1 MSERSNPSEFI
12 KRPPP
17 GSGRFLRPEPFL
29 HQGPEAVKSDEPT
42 IEQLIA
48 EMTPAEKIGQMT
60 QASNEVITPRE
71 VADLSIGS
79 VLSGGNGNP
88 TPNNPSVWADMV
100 GSFVEA
106 AGHARSGIPL
116 VYGVDAVHGHSNVGG
131 ATIFPHNIGLGAAGD
146 EALVE
151 RIGQATATEMR
162 ATGIRWT
169 FAPTVTVPQ
178 DMRWGRTY
186 EGYGRD
192 PELVAKLGAAL
203 VRGLQGSGQGPL
215 SVLACAKHF
224 VGDGATT
231 WGTAPRFSW
240 EHWWDGWGDSWQIDQ
255 GDAQISE
262 EQLRSMHLRPYVA
275 ALEAGVMTVMAS
287 YNSWNGE
294 KLHAHHGLLTDVLKE
309 ELGFRGFVVSDW
321 MGIDQI
327 DSSYE
332 TSVVKAINAGVDMVM
347 VPEDY
352 LRFIEVM
359 KRVTAAG
366 QIPAQRIDDAVRRI
380 LRAKYAAGLFDPQPT
395 APPLSVVG
403 STEHRSLAAEAVRRS
418 AVLLKNDRALPYPSG
433 IKSIEIA
440 GRAADDI
447 GLQCGGWTVGWQG
460 GLGRTTEGT
469 TLLDG
474 LRASSPHHIE
484 FAPSGDFSSPDSPDI
499 GIVCIAEPPYA
510 EGPGD
515 RATPTVADEDRAVFA
530 RMRARADVLVL
541 VVYSGRPLVIPE
553 LIDQADAVI
562 AAWLPGSEAAALG
575 ELVSGLH
582 PFVARTSQ
590 PWPRSFEALADPNQA
605 TLYPAGHGLALAT
618 NAAAQGPAS
627 APAPAQPKQVHE

>member
-1 MSERSNPSEFI
+1 MISNE
-12 KRPPP
+12 
-17 GSGRFLRPEPFL
+17 SG
-29 HQGPEAVKSDEPT
+29 

-60 QASNEVITPRE
+60 QASNEAITPLD

-88 TPNNPSVWADMV
+88 TPNNPSVWADIV
-100 GSFVEA
+100 GSFAEA
-106 AGHARSGIPL
+106 AGRTRSGIPL
-116 VYGVDAVHGHSNVGG
+116 LYGVDAVHGHSNVGG

-146 EALVE
+146 EDLVV
-151 RIGQATATEMR
+151 RIGQATATEMQ
-162 ATGIRWT
+162 ATGVRWT
-169 FAPTVTVPQ
+169 FAPTVAVPQ
-178 DMRWGRTY
+178 DIRWGRTY

-192 PELVAKLGAAL
+192 PELVSLLGAAL

-255 GDAQISE
+255 GDARISE
-262 EQLRSMHLRPYVA
+262 EELRSIHLRPYVA
-275 ALEAGVMTVMAS
+275 AIEAGVMTVMAS

-294 KLHAHHGLLTDVLKE
+294 KLHAHHGLLTGVLKE

-321 MGIDQI
+321 MGVDQI
-327 DSSYE
+327 DSNYE
-332 TSVVKAINAGVDMVM
+332 TSVVRAINAGVDMVM

-359 KRVTAAG
+359 KRVTASG
-366 QIPAQRIDDAVRRI
+366 RIPVQRIDDAVRRI
-380 LRAKYAAGLFDPQPT
+380 LRAKYAAGLFDPEPT

-418 AVLLKNDRALPYPSG
+418 AVLLKNDRALPFPAE
-433 IKSIEIA
+433 IKSIEVA

-460 GLGRTTEGT
+460 GLGPTTPGT

-474 LRASSPHHIE
+474 LRASSTHNIE
-484 FAPSGDFSSPDSPDI
+484 FDPSGHFSSLDRPDL

-515 RATPTVADEDRAVFA
+515 RATPTVSDEDRAVFA
-530 RMRARADVLVL
+530 RMRERAGVLVL
-541 VVYSGRPLVIPE
+541 VVYSGRPLVIPD
-553 LIDQADAVI
+553 LIDQADAVV
-562 AAWLPGSEAAALG
+562 AAWLPGSEGAALG
-575 ELVSGLH
+575 EMLLGLH
-582 PFVARTSQ
+582 RFEARTSQ
-590 PWPRSFEALADPNQA
+590 PWPRSFDAFDDPDH
-605 TLYPAGHGLALAT
+605 TPLYPTGHGLSPT
-618 NAAAQGPAS
+618 AAVAGRNSKTTRPEH
-627 APAPAQPKQVHE
+627 VND

>member
-1 MSERSNPSEFI
+1 MISHDS
-12 KRPPP
+12 
-17 GSGRFLRPEPFL
+17 
-29 HQGPEAVKSDEPT
+29 T

-48 EMTPAEKIGQMT
+48 GMTPAEKIGQMT
-60 QASNEVITPRE
+60 QASNEAITPRE

-88 TPNNPSVWADMV
+88 TPNTPSVWADMV

-106 AGHARSGIPL
+106 AGQSGIPL

-131 ATIFPHNIGLGAAGD
+131 ATIFPHNIGLGSAGD
-146 EALVE
+146 EGLVE

-169 FAPTVTVPQ
+169 FAPTVAVPQ
-178 DMRWGRTY
+178 DIRWGRTY

-192 PELVAKLGAAL
+192 PELVAKQSAAL

-255 GDAQISE
+255 GDARISE
-262 EQLRSMHLRPYVA
+262 EQLRSIHLRPYIA

-294 KLHAHHGLLTDVLKE
+294 KLHAHHGLLSGVLKE

-321 MGIDQI
+321 MGVDQI
-327 DSSYE
+327 DSDYE
-332 TSVVKAINAGVDMVM
+332 TSVVRAINAGVDMVM
-347 VPEDY
+347 VPDDY

-359 KRVTAAG
+359 KRVTASG
-366 QIPAQRIDDAVRRI
+366 RIPVERIDDAVRRI
-380 LRAKYAAGLFDPQPT
+380 LRAKLAAGLFDPQPPT
-395 APPLSVVG
+395 PPLSAVG
-403 STEHRSLAAEAVRRS
+403 STEHRALAAEAVRGS
-418 AVLLKNDRALPYPSG
+418 AVLLKNDGALPLAAG
-433 IKSIEIA
+433 ARSIEVA

-460 GLGRTTEGT
+460 GSGRTTAGT

-474 LRASSPHHIE
+474 LRASSPHGIE
-484 FAPSGDFSSPDSPDI
+484 FDPSGDFSSPNRPDI

-515 RATPTVADEDRAVFA
+515 RATPTASDEDRAVFA
-530 RMRARADVLVL
+530 RMRERADVLVL
-541 VVYSGRPLVIPE
+541 VVYSGRPLVIPD
-553 LIDQADAVI
+553 LIDRADAVV
-562 AAWLPGSEAAALG
+562 AAWLPGSEGAALG
-575 ELVSGLH
+575 EVLSGLH
-582 PFVARTSQ
+582 RFSARTSQ
-590 PWPRSFEALADPNQA
+590 PWPRSFEALDDPEP
-605 TLYPAGHGLALAT
+605 TPLFPAGHGLSPT
-618 NAAAQGPAS
+618 AADAGRNSKTTP
-627 APAPAQPKQVHE
+627 PEQVND